1 VKRAVF
7 LDRDGT
13 LNHEVGYIGDPADLE
28 LLPGVPAALSR
39 LAAAGF
45 ALVVVTNQSAIGR
58 GVYTQEQVDA
68 VHARLESELLASGVA
83 LNGIFV
89 CPHAPD
95 DGCDCRKPLPG
106 LFLQARDALGI
117 DLAESWMVGDTA
129 KDMAAARA
137 AGVRPVFVTTGWG
150 ERDRAV
156 ALAAGLPAD
165 DVVPDL
171 AAAAARILRLSASG
185 Y

>member
-1 VKRAVF
+1 VTRAVF

-13 LNHEVGYIGDPADLE
+13 LNREVGYIGDPASLE
-28 LLPGVPAALSR
+28 LLPGVPAALAR

-58 GVYTQEQVDA
+58 GVYTREQVDA
-68 VHARLESELLASGVA
+68 VHARLKKELLASGVA
-83 LNGIFV
+83 LAGIFV
-89 CPHAPD
+89 CPHAPED
-95 DGCDCRKPLPG
+95 DCDCRKPRPG

-117 DLAESWMVGDTA
+117 DLAGSWMVGDTV

-137 AGVRPVFVTTGWG
+137 AGVHPLFVTTGWG
-150 ERDRAV
+150 ERDRAD
-156 ALAAGLPAD
+156 AIAAGLPGD

-171 AAAAARILRLSASG
+171 AAAAARILSAG
-185 Y
+185 R

>member
-13 LNHEVGYIGDPADLE
+13 LNHEVGYIGDPAE
-28 LLPGVPAALSR
+28 LALVPGAPAALAR

-58 GVYTQEQVDA
+58 GLYTRTQVDA
-68 VHARLESELLASGVA
+68 VHARLAAELAAAGVR
-83 LNGIFV
+83 LDGIFL

-95 DGCDCRKPLPG
+95 DGCDCRKPAPG

-117 DLAESWMVGDTA
+117 DLAASWMVGDTV

-137 AGVRPVFVTTGWG
+137 AGVRPVYVTTGWG
-150 ERDRAV
+150 ERDRAA
-156 ALAAGLPAD
+156 ALAAGLPQD

-171 AAAAARILRLSASG
+171 AAAAARILALSATG
-185 Y
+185 G